1 MVLGWRVKHKGQ
13 GRLRLGRV
21 TRRVLLADAL
31 CDCFYSIVPLAML
44 IISFLQIDGNA
55 YGSWNGTYLDRRI
68 EGLGGDVSW
77 KKRDYRNCKSV

>member
-1 MVLGWRVKHKGQ
+1 
-13 GRLRLGRV
+13 V

-44 IISFLQIDGNA
+44 IISFLQIDSNA
-55 YGSWNGTYLDRRI
+55 YGSWNGTHLDGRI
-68 EGLGGDVSW
+68 EALGGETGV

>member
-1 MVLGWRVKHKGQ
+1 
-13 GRLRLGRV
+13 V